1 MKVTIQRST
10 GPQTYEVPPFAETM
24 TVMTILD
31 YIYQNLDHSLAYY
44 RHSSCC
50 QAACGRCLVKLN
62 GVPVLACAKEVLPD
76 TQEITLAP
84 AGDKVVRDLVIEPR
98 RKNKK
103 V

>member
-10 GPQTYEVPPFAETM
+10 GFQTYEVPLFAETM

-50 QAACGRCLVKLN
+50 QAACGRCRVKLN
-62 GVPVLACAKEVLPD
+62 GAIVLACAKEILPD
-76 TQEITLAP
+76 TQEIVLTP
-84 AGDKVVRDLVIEPR
+84 AGERVVRDLVIEP
-98 RKNKK
+98 
-103 V
+103 